1 MNTQSYSIALSLAAL
16 ACEID
21 YQQNIPNKS
30 VHVEALHAMAK
41 EIAGDRVLE
50 IYPKFDEDEQCQ
62 CKVTNLDGLC
72 VDCGKVFA

>member
-30 VHVEALHAMAK
+30 VHVETLHAMAK
-41 EIAGDRVLE
+41 KIAGDRALE
-50 IYPKFDEDEQCQ
+50 IYPNFDDEPCQ
-62 CKVTNLDGLC
+62 CRVTNLDGLC